1 MRWWLELLK
10 YSFPGPGIPTFAPM
24 SVFKPELLAPAGDPT
39 RLAYALAYGADA
51 VYAGQPQFSLRA
63 RENGF
68 KSLADLADGIAAC
81 HRLGRKFFLTSNVLP
96 RNNKVEP
103 FQRALLEALELKPDA
118 LIVADPGLV
127 GWLRKVRPE
136 VELHLSVQAN
146 TTNWLAA
153 EFWRDLGVKRI
164 ILSRELKMRE
174 VLEIQSRVQGL
185 ELEVFIHGAVCMAM
199 SGRCMLSNW
208 TTHRDANQ
216 GMCSNA
222 CRLPY
227 QLFAN
232 AAPQDDA
239 YREHTGHFEL
249 RQSDDAAAEPIALD
263 EDAWGTY
270 FMSSRDLCALDA
282 LPELVDARIASFKI
296 EGRTRSI
303 YYLCQVVRAYRLAID
318 ALTAGLPL
326 PAEARRIL
334 NSTDN
339 RGWMTGLQPT
349 DPLPQ
354 NFAAAQVASATAQ
367 VAGWLN
373 VDASVPTEPSG
384 ADLSGTYPVAVKNRL
399 AVGDRLTLVAPQ
411 GEVEMTVGRLLDH
424 KERPVELLHPGMK
437 GRIALPQVPEPYA
450 FLVKTLVGS

>member
-1 MRWWLELLK
+1 MN
-10 YSFPGPGIPTFAPM
+10 IP
-24 SVFKPELLAPAGDPT
+24 FKPELLAPAGDLT
-39 RLAYALAYGADA
+39 RLEYALAYGADA

-68 KSLADLADGIAAC
+68 KSLEDLAEGIALC
-81 HRLGRKFFLTSNVLP
+81 RKLGRKFYLTSNVLP

-103 FQRALLEALELKPDA
+103 FQNALLAALELKPDA
-118 LIVADPGLV
+118 LIVADPGLI
-127 GWLRKVRPE
+127 GWLRKERPE

-153 EFWRDLGVKRI
+153 QFWQHQGVCRI

-174 VLEIQSRVQGL
+174 VLEIQSRAQGL

-227 QLFAN
+227 RLYAN
-232 AAPQDDA
+232 PAPQDDA
-239 YREHTGHFEL
+239 YQEHQGRFSLQQTNEEGI
-249 RQSDDAAAEPIALD
+249 EPIALD

-282 LPELVDARIASFKI
+282 LPELVQAGIASLKI

-303 YYLCQVVRAYRLAID
+303 YYLCQVVRAYRLALD
-318 ALTAGLPL
+318 TLAAGLPL
-326 PAEARRIL
+326 PPEARRIL
-334 NSTDN
+334 EETDN

-354 NFAAAQVASATAQ
+354 NYESTSVASTTAH

-373 VDASVPTEPSG
+373 VTAAEPAKNSG
-384 ADLSGTYPVAVKNRL
+384 VALDGTYPVAVKNRITQGQ
-399 AVGDRLTLVAPQ
+399 ALTLVTPH
-411 GEVEMTVGRLLDH
+411 GELSIVADRLLNHQD
-424 KERPVELLHPGMK
+424 EPTSLLHPGMK
-437 GRIALPQVPEPYA
+437 GRIALPEPPSEYA
-450 FLVKTLVGS
+450 FLVGKKT

>member
-1 MRWWLELLK
+1 MPP
-10 YSFPGPGIPTFAPM
+10 F
-24 SVFKPELLAPAGDPT
+24 VPELLAPAGDLL
-39 RLAYALAYGADA
+39 RLRYALAYGADA

-68 KSLADLADGIAAC
+68 RSLDDLAEGIAFC
-81 HRLGRKFFLTSNVLP
+81 RQMGRKFYLTSNVLP

-103 FQRALLEALELKPDA
+103 FQKALLQALELQPDA

-127 GWLRKVRPE
+127 GWLRQERPE

-146 TTNWLAA
+146 TTNWLTAQ
-153 EFWRDLGVKRI
+153 FWKDLGVRRI

-185 ELEVFIHGAVCMAM
+185 ELEVFVHGAVCMAM

-227 QLFAN
+227 RLYAN
-232 AAPQDDA
+232 AGPQEDS
-239 YREHTGHFEL
+239 YQEHQGAFQLQET
-249 RQSDDAAAEPIALD
+249 QSESAEPIALD
-263 EDAWGTY
+263 EDSWGTY

-282 LPELVDARIASFKI
+282 LPELVQAQIASLKV

-303 YYLCQVVRAYRLAID
+303 YYLCQVVRAYRM
-318 ALTAGLPL
+318 ALDSLSQGQGLP
-326 PAEARRIL
+326 PMARTIL
-334 NSTDN
+334 EQTDN
-339 RGWMTGLQPT
+339 RGWMTGLSPS

-354 NFAAAQVASATAQ
+354 NYQATQVPSQTGHVAAWFPL
-367 VAGWLN
+367 AGQRALPEHK
-373 VDASVPTEPSG
+373 VGPG
-384 ADLSGTYPVAVKNRL
+384 AYGIDVKNPMT
-399 AVGDRLTLVAPQ
+399 VGDSLILVAPS
-411 GEVEMTVGRLLDH
+411 GEQRITAEKLFNH
-424 KERPVELLHPGMK
+424 KGESVPCLHPGMQ
-437 GRIALPQVPEPYA
+437 GSVVLASPPPEYA
-450 FLVKTLVGS
+450 YLVGLKSNEW